1 MERVRMDVASSLP
14 SVPKM
19 TCLEACLALHKQ
31 AVFMEHPL
39 SSIVC

>member
-1 MERVRMDVASSLP
+1 MDRVRMDVASSLP
-14 SVPKM
+14 SVPQT
-19 TCLEACLALHKQ
+19 TCLKACLAFHKQ